1 MKRTKLAFLVLS
13 AMLIVTGCKEKEQ
26 DLLNKDDPVTIEV
39 WHYYNGAQ
47 QDEFNRLVRE
57 FNKTVGKEKGIVV
70 EGSGQGTISEL
81 EANVLDAIQ
90 GKAGADQMP
99 NMFAAYGD
107 AAYEVDQ
114 LGYAVDLKPYF
125 TEEELSKYVE
135 GYITE
140 GNFSGED
147 SLKIFPVAKSVELLM
162 LNKTDWEKFSS
173 SVGVTTEELSTIEG
187 ITETAKKYYE
197 WTDSL
202 TEEQNDGKAFF
213 GRDAFANYMLA
224 GYRQLSTDMFSK
236 ENNKIVLHFEED
248 VVRKLWDNYYV
259 PYISGYFDSSGKFR
273 SDDIKVGNILA
284 CVSSSSSVT
293 YFPDRVILND
303 EESYPIELKVLEC
316 PKFQGGK
323 DYQIQQGAGM
333 LVLKSSEK
341 EQRACAE
348 FLKWFTSDEQNI
360 AFSTASGYLPV
371 TKSANNLDKVTE
383 VTKVEQSVKKVL
395 RTRFEMIGDNQMYT
409 SIPFK
414 NGTTA
419 RAFLEKG
426 MRDLAKQ
433 DREIVEQNLESGMTL
448 QEAVSQFDND
458 DYFHK
463 WYEDTKT
470 QLELLV
476 QQ

>member
-1 MKRTKLAFLVLS
+1 
-13 AMLIVTGCKEKEQ
+13 ML
-26 DLLNKDDPVTIEV
+26 N
-39 WHYYNGAQ
+39 Q
-47 QDEFNRLVRE
+47 Q
-57 FNKTVGKEKGIVV
+57 T
-70 EGSGQGTISEL
+70 
-81 EANVLDAIQ
+81 
-90 GKAGADQMP
+90 
-99 NMFAAYGD
+99 
-107 AAYEVDQ
+107 
-114 LGYAVDLKPYF
+114 
-125 TEEELSKYVE
+125 
-135 GYITE
+135 
-140 GNFSGED
+140 
-147 SLKIFPVAKSVELLM
+147 

-395 RTRFEMIGDNQMYT
+395 RTSFEMIGDNQMYT

-426 MRDLAKQ
+426 MRDLAK
-433 DREIVEQNLESGMTL
+433 
-448 QEAVSQFDND
+448 
-458 DYFHK
+458 
-463 WYEDTKT
+463 
-470 QLELLV
+470 
-476 QQ
+476 

>member
-125 TEEELSKYVE
+125 TEEELRKYVE

-395 RTRFEMIGDNQMYT
+395 RTSFEMIGDNQMYT

-419 RAFLEKG
+419 RVFLEKG

-448 QEAVSQFDND
+448 QQAVSQFDND

-470 QLELLV
+470 Q
-476 QQ
+476 